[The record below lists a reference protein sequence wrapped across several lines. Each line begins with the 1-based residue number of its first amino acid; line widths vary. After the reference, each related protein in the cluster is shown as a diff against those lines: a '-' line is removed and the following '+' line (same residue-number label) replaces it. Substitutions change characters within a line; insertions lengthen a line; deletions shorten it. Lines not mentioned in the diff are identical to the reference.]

1 MCGIVGKINLNNEN
15 VKKEEIQKMI
25 NVLRHRG
32 PDGENIY
39 INNNIG
45 FGHVLL
51 KIQDLSNESVQPYE
65 FENLIMTYN
74 GEIYNYVELKTDL
87 TEKGYT
93 FDTAGDTEVLI
104 KHIHCFG
111 LKETLN
117 RIEGCYAI
125 GLYNK
130 ESGEKYIIRDRLGIK
145 PLYYYLDN
153 QKLVFASEI
162 KSIIEDKSI
171 KRQFDLETIAIS
183 LNCKLWMDQEKTLFK
198 NINMLKPGTYIKI
211 NEKNNIEI
219 IKYYE
224 LKFSSEYQS
233 PEKLINDFSKEFID
247 SVKKKQ
253 ISKVPIAAF
262 LSGGI
267 DSSLVCKLLNDNMDS
282 KLNTYTIHY
291 DYDNDLDLNY
301 ANKLKEDEGF
311 EQHNI
316 LITEDMYNLDNI
328 DKVTYFV
335 EEILIDKVYIPMYF
349 NYKAAKDD
357 GYTVVVSGQG
367 SDEVW
372 LGYVYV
378 WKIFQYLDKSISYD
392 GLLNDYYLCN
402 MIFKDNINSE
412 MKSIIKKAMLNYL
425 KKNLQL
431 NKNDLLNSYADLSLK
446 TILHDLLMQEDK
458 IAMANSVESRVPF
471 VDNHRIVELAYK
483 ASSNIKL
490 YDNREKYI
498 VRKFAEG
505 KINKEIIEREKYPF
519 PEPPSVYNGK
529 IKKLCSE
536 NWNEIKESNIIKKI
550 IDNEKLNDI
559 NSFTDIELWTILV
572 YWRFEKVFDM
582 EV

>member
-1 MCGIVGKINLNNEN
+1 MCGIVGKINFNNKN
-15 VKKEEIQKMI
+15 VKKEEIQKMV

-32 PDGENIY
+32 PDGEKIY
-39 INNNIG
+39 INNHIG

-51 KIQDLSNESVQPYE
+51 KIQDLSDESVQPYE
-65 FENLIMTYN
+65 FENLVMTYN
-74 GEIYNYVELKTDL
+74 GEIYNYEELKTDL
-87 TEKGYT
+87 TKKGYV
-93 FDTAGDTEVLI
+93 FDTKGDTEVLI
-104 KHIHCFG
+104 KYIHCFG
-111 LKETLN
+111 LEKTLKK
-117 RIEGCYAI
+117 IEGCYAI

-130 ESGEKYIIRDRLGIK
+130 DSGDKYLIRDRFGIK
-145 PLYYYLDN
+145 PLYYYLDKE
-153 QKLVFASEI
+153 KLVFASEI

-171 KRQFDLETIAIS
+171 KRQFDLETVAIS
-183 LNCKLWMDQEKTLFK
+183 LNCKLWMDPEKTLFK
-198 NINMLKPGTYIKI
+198 NIFMLKPGTYIRI
-211 NEKNNIEI
+211 NDKNNFEI
-219 IKYYE
+219 KKYYD
-224 LKFSSEYQS
+224 LNFSDEYQL
-233 PEKLINDFSKEFID
+233 PEKLVSDFSKEFIN

-253 ISKVPIAAF
+253 ISKVPVAAF

-267 DSSLVCKLLNDNMDS
+267 DSSLVCKLLNDNMES

-301 ANKLKEDEGF
+301 ANKLKEDEGL

-316 LITEDMYNLDNI
+316 LITEDMYNLNNI
-328 DKVTYFV
+328 DKVTYYV

-372 LGYVYV
+372 LGYVFV
-378 WKIFQYLDKSISYD
+378 WKIFQYLDNNISYD
-392 GLLNDYYLCN
+392 SLLNEYYLRN
-402 MIFKDNINSE
+402 MIFKDNINPE
-412 MKSIIKKAMLNYL
+412 LKTIIKNAMFNYL
-425 KKNLQL
+425 AKNLHL
-431 NKNDLLNSYADLSLK
+431 NKKDLLNSYADLSLK

-519 PEPPSVYNGK
+519 PEPPSIYNGK
-529 IKKLCSE
+529 IKNICNE
-536 NWNEIKESNIIKKI
+536 NWDKIKESSIVKKI
-550 IDNEKLNDI
+550 VENEKLKDI
-559 NSFTDIELWTILV
+559 NNFTDTELWMILV
-572 YWRFEKVFDM
+572 YWRFEIVFSM

>member
-1 MCGIVGKINLNNEN
+1 
-15 VKKEEIQKMI
+15 
-25 NVLRHRG
+25 
-32 PDGENIY
+32 
-39 INNNIG
+39 
-45 FGHVLL
+45 
-51 KIQDLSNESVQPYE
+51 
-65 FENLIMTYN
+65 
-74 GEIYNYVELKTDL
+74 
-87 TEKGYT
+87 
-93 FDTAGDTEVLI
+93 
-104 KHIHCFG
+104 
-111 LKETLN
+111 
-117 RIEGCYAI
+117 
-125 GLYNK
+125 
-130 ESGEKYIIRDRLGIK
+130 
-145 PLYYYLDN
+145 
-153 QKLVFASEI
+153 
-162 KSIIEDKSI
+162 
-171 KRQFDLETIAIS
+171 
-183 LNCKLWMDQEKTLFK
+183 
-198 NINMLKPGTYIKI
+198 
-211 NEKNNIEI
+211 
-219 IKYYE
+219 
-224 LKFSSEYQS
+224 
-233 PEKLINDFSKEFID
+233 
-247 SVKKKQ
+247 
-253 ISKVPIAAF
+253 
-262 LSGGI
+262 
-267 DSSLVCKLLNDNMDS
+267 MDS

>member
-1 MCGIVGKINLNNEN
+1 MCGIVGKINLNNKN
-15 VKKEEIQKMI
+15 VKQEEIQKMI

-32 PDGENIY
+32 PDGEKIY

-51 KIQDLSNESVQPYE
+51 KIQDLSNNSVQPYE
-65 FENLIMTYN
+65 FENLVMTYN
-74 GEIYNYVELKTDL
+74 GEIYNYDELKKEL
-87 TEKGYT
+87 SKKGYLFYT
-93 FDTAGDTEVLI
+93 KGDTEVLI
-104 KHIHCFG
+104 KYIHCFG
-111 LKETLN
+111 LEKTLN
-117 RIEGCYAI
+117 KIEGCYAI

-130 ESGEKYIIRDRLGIK
+130 ESGEKYIIRDRFGIK
-145 PLYYYLDN
+145 PLYYYLDKE
-153 QKLVFASEI
+153 KLLFASEI

-183 LNCKLWMDQEKTLFK
+183 LNCRLWMDPEKTLFK
-198 NINMLKPGTYIKI
+198 NIFMLKPGTYIKI
-211 NEKNNIEI
+211 DDKNTITI
-219 IKYYE
+219 KKYYE
-224 LKFSSEYQS
+224 LKFSDEYQS
-233 PEKLINDFSKEFID
+233 PEKLINDFSNEFMN
-247 SVKKKQ
+247 SVKRKR

-262 LSGGI
+262 LSGGL
-267 DSSLVCKLLNDNMDS
+267 DSSLVCKILNDNMES

-291 DYDNDLDLNY
+291 DYDKDLDLNY
-301 ANKLKEDEGF
+301 ANKLKADEGF

-316 LITEDMYNLDNI
+316 LVTEDMYNIDNI
-328 DKVTYFV
+328 DKVTYYV

-367 SDEVW
+367 ADEVW
-372 LGYVYV
+372 LGYIFV
-378 WKIFQYLDKSISYD
+378 WKIFQYLDQNINYNI
-392 GLLNDYYLCN
+392 LLNEYYLNN
-402 MIFKDNINSE
+402 MIFKDNINCE
-412 MKSIIKKAMLNYL
+412 MKNIIKNSMSNYL
-425 KKNLQL
+425 LKNLQL
-431 NKNDLLNSYADLSLK
+431 DKKDLLNSYADLSLK

-471 VDNHRIVELAYK
+471 VDNHHIVELAYK
-483 ASSNIKL
+483 ASSHIKL

-529 IKKLCSE
+529 IKSICNE
-536 NWNEIKESNIIKKI
+536 NWNEIIKSNIIRKI
-550 IDNEKLNDI
+550 VDNEKLKNI
-559 NSFTDIELWTILV
+559 NNFTDIELWMILV
-572 YWRFEKVFDM
+572 YWRFEKVFNM

>member
-1 MCGIVGKINLNNEN
+1 MCGIVGKINLNNKN

-32 PDGENIY
+32 PDEEKIY
-39 INNNIG
+39 IDNNIG

-51 KIQDLSNESVQPYE
+51 KIQDLSNESIQPYE
-65 FENLIMTYN
+65 FKNLVMTYN
-74 GEIYNYVELKTDL
+74 GEIYNYGELKAQL
-87 TEKGYT
+87 IKKGYT
-93 FDTAGDTEVLI
+93 FDTKGDTEVLI
-104 KHIHCFG
+104 KYIYCFG
-111 LKETLN
+111 LDKTLN
-117 RIEGCYAI
+117 NIEGCYAI

-130 ESGEKYIIRDRLGIK
+130 DSGDKYIVRDRFGIK
-145 PLYYYLDN
+145 PLYYYVDKE
-153 QKLVFASEI
+153 KLVFASEI

-171 KRQFDLETIAIS
+171 KRKFDLETIAIS
-183 LNCKLWMDQEKTLFK
+183 LNCKLWMDPEKTLFK
-198 NINMLKPGTYIKI
+198 NIVMLKPGTYIQI
-211 NEKNNIEI
+211 NDKNNVEVK
-219 IKYYE
+219 KYYE
-224 LKFSSEYQS
+224 LKFSNEYS
-233 PEKLINDFSKEFID
+233 LPEKLVSDFSKEFID

-253 ISKVPIAAF
+253 ISKVPVAAF
-262 LSGGI
+262 LSGGL
-267 DSSLVCKLLNDNMDS
+267 DSSLVCKILNDNMEGR
-282 KLNTYTIHY
+282 LNTYTIHY

-301 ANKLKEDEGF
+301 ANKLKEDEDL

-316 LITEDMYNLDNI
+316 LITEKMYNLDNI
-328 DKVTYFV
+328 DKVTYYV

-372 LGYVYV
+372 LGYIFV
-378 WKIFQYLDKSISYD
+378 WKIFQYLDKDVSYD
-392 GLLNDYYLCN
+392 SLLNEYYLKN
-402 MIFKDNINSE
+402 MIFKDNINS
-412 MKSIIKKAMLNYL
+412 KLKTIIKNAISNYL
-425 KKNLQL
+425 MKNLQL
-431 NKNDLLNSYADLSLK
+431 NKKDLLNSYADLSLK

-505 KINKEIIEREKYPF
+505 KINKGIIEREKYPF
-519 PEPPSVYNGK
+519 PEPPSIYNGK
-529 IKKLCSE
+529 IKKICYE
-536 NWNEIKESNIIKKI
+536 NWDKIKVSSIIRKL
-550 IDNEKLNDI
+550 IDNEKLKDI
-559 NSFTDIELWTILV
+559 ENFTDIELWMILV
-572 YWRFEKVFDM
+572 YWRFEIVFSM

>member
-1 MCGIVGKINLNNEN
+1 MCGIVGKINLNNKN
-15 VKKEEIQKMI
+15 VKQEEIQKMI

-32 PDGENIY
+32 PDGEKIY

-51 KIQDLSNESVQPYE
+51 KIQDLSNNSVQPYE
-65 FENLIMTYN
+65 FENLVMTYN
-74 GEIYNYVELKTDL
+74 GEIYNYDELKKEL
-87 TEKGYT
+87 SKKGYLFYT
-93 FDTAGDTEVLI
+93 KGDTEVLI
-104 KHIHCFG
+104 KYIHCFG
-111 LKETLN
+111 LEKTLN
-117 RIEGCYAI
+117 KIEGCYAI

-130 ESGEKYIIRDRLGIK
+130 ESGEKYIIRDRFGIK
-145 PLYYYLDN
+145 PLYYYLDKE
-153 QKLVFASEI
+153 KLLFASEI

-183 LNCKLWMDQEKTLFK
+183 LNCRLWMDPEKTIFK
-198 NINMLKPGTYIKI
+198 NIFMLKPGTYIKI
-211 NEKNNIEI
+211 DDKNTITI
-219 IKYYE
+219 KKYYE
-224 LKFSSEYQS
+224 LKFSDEYQS
-233 PEKLINDFSKEFID
+233 PEKLINDFSNEFMN
-247 SVKKKQ
+247 SVKRKR

-267 DSSLVCKLLNDNMDS
+267 DSSLVCKILNDNMES

-291 DYDNDLDLNY
+291 DYDKDLDLNY
-301 ANKLKEDEGF
+301 ANKLKADEGF

-316 LITEDMYNLDNI
+316 LVTEDMYNIDNI
-328 DKVTYFV
+328 DKVTYYV

-367 SDEVW
+367 ADEVW
-372 LGYVYV
+372 LGYIFV
-378 WKIFQYLDKSISYD
+378 WKIFQYLDQNINYNI
-392 GLLNDYYLCN
+392 LLNEYYLNN
-402 MIFKDNINSE
+402 MIFKDNINCE
-412 MKSIIKKAMLNYL
+412 MKNIIKNSMSNYL
-425 KKNLQL
+425 LKNLQL
-431 NKNDLLNSYADLSLK
+431 DKKDLLNSYADLSLK

-471 VDNHRIVELAYK
+471 VDNHHIVELAYK
-483 ASSNIKL
+483 ASSHIKL

-529 IKKLCSE
+529 IKSICNE
-536 NWNEIKESNIIKKI
+536 NWNEIIKSNIIRKI
-550 IDNEKLNDI
+550 VDNEKLKNI
-559 NSFTDIELWTILV
+559 NNFTDIELWMILV
-572 YWRFEKVFDM
+572 YWRFEKVFNM